1 VTAVPGCGPAVNL
14 GNGGGRYCFPLPLFR
29 RPVRFARAVKYSG
42 NRGAAGRF
50 LLLLLA
56 FLIHI
61 FFPLRVACEEPAP
74 LFMWHVSTENVHTY
88 LLGTIHVLS
97 PDFYPL
103 PPVIEEIIENTD
115 LLVMEADP
123 DPGPDEFSL
132 ITELTYELG
141 FYHDGTTLK
150 DHIPGPSLDLLL
162 ARADRYGLPPEQ
174 LKMMKPW
181 LITLTLEVLEL
192 GLCGFLPEYG
202 MEAMILQ
209 SFSGPVYEL
218 EGAEFQIRLFSAL
231 TDSDQ
236 LLFLQDTLE
245 KLFGTEDEVNRYLQA
260 WKDGNTDILE
270 NLLSPEGSSAD
281 MEDVLI
287 HRRNLSM
294 TDKIESLISCM
305 SGNILVL
312 AGALHFAGDTG
323 IPRLLSNRGF
333 RVEQV
338 MSDGS
343 LGPIPE

>member
-1 VTAVPGCGPAVNL
+1 VTAVPGGGPAVNL
-14 GNGGGRYCFPLPLFR
+14 GNGGGRYRFPLPLFR

-50 LLLLLA
+50 LLLPLA
-56 FLIHI
+56 FLIYI
-61 FFPLRVACEEPAP
+61 FFPLRAACEEPAP
-74 LFMWHVSTENVHTY
+74 LFMWHVSTENVRTY

-123 DPGPDEFSL
+123 DPGPDELSL

-181 LITLTLEVLEL
+181 LITLTLQVLEL
-192 GLCGFLPEYG
+192 GYNGFLPDYG
-202 MEAMILQ
+202 MEAVILQ
-209 SFSGPVYEL
+209 SCNGPVYEL
-218 EGAEFQIRLFSAL
+218 EGAEFQIRLFSEL
-231 TDSDQ
+231 SDSDQ
-236 LLFLQDTLE
+236 LLLLEDTLE
-245 KLFGTEDEVNRYLQA
+245 KLDDMADEVNRYLQA
-260 WKDGNTDILE
+260 WKDGDTAILE
-270 NLLSPEGSSAD
+270 KLISPEDSSSD
-281 MEDVLI
+281 LDNLLI

-294 TDKIESLISCM
+294 TDKIESLINGE

-333 RVEQV
+333 KVEQV

-343 LGPIPE
+343 LVPISE